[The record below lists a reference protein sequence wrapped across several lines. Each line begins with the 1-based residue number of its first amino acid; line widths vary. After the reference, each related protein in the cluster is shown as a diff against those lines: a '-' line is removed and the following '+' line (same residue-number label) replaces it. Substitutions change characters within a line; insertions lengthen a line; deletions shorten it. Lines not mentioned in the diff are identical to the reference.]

1 MTDYEHTQNPPMVSL
16 IIPALNEAKNLPYVL
31 PRVPQWITEVLL
43 VDGHSTD
50 NTAEVARRLNP
61 SVRIIA
67 QPGHGKGD
75 ALRAGFAA
83 ANGDII
89 VTMDAD
95 GSNDPAEILA
105 FVAVLRTGADFVKGS
120 RFVQGG
126 GSSDLTFVRKLG
138 NGFLMMITRLALGC
152 NFSDLCYGYNAFWA
166 RCLPAL
172 NPDVDGFEVEACLN
186 IRALAAGLKVAE
198 IPSFEEE
205 RIYGQ
210 SNLKAIPD
218 GWRILKLIFREVV
231 NRSNRK
237 QNTNGSRVQKR
248 GSSQAAKVAAPSYYE
263 TECEEC

>member
-1 MTDYEHTQNPPMVSL
+1 MTDRERTQNPPNVSL
-16 IIPALNEAKNLPYVL
+16 VIPALNEAKNLPYVL
-31 PRVPQWITEVLL
+31 PRVPQWISEVLL

-50 NTAEVARRLNP
+50 NTAEVARSLNP
-61 SVRIIA
+61 DVRIIA
-67 QPGHGKGD
+67 QPGRGKGD

-83 ANGDII
+83 AKGDII

-105 FVAVLRTGADFVKGS
+105 FVALLRTGADFVKGS

-126 GSSDLTFVRKLG
+126 GSSDLTFFRKFG
-138 NGFLMMITRLALGC
+138 NWLLMVVTRLALGC

-172 NPDVDGFEVEACLN
+172 NPDVDDFEVEACLN

-198 IPSFEEE
+198 LPSYEEE

-218 GWRILKLIFREVV
+218 GWRILKLIFREAVSRSARSQTVSRKIAKKETPPTRQVV
-231 NRSNRK
+231 
-237 QNTNGSRVQKR
+237 T
-248 GSSQAAKVAAPSYYE
+248 PSFYDP
-263 TECEEC
+263 ECEEC